1 MNEIEKKYSETEI
14 LNGREL
20 MANEKLEAS
29 YAGHLGKIIEPVIE
43 PLGFDWKIGIAVI
56 TSFAAREVFVGTM
69 ATLYS
74 IGDEDNTVGILDKMR
89 KAKDPSTGEKI
100 YTKAT
105 GFSLLIFY
113 AFALQCMATVAI
125 VVKETGGWKWP
136 IIQLLYMSSLAYL
149 SSLLVYQLFQ

>member
-1 MNEIEKKYSETEI
+1 M
-14 LNGREL
+14 
-20 MANEKLEAS
+20 
-29 YAGHLGKIIEPVIE
+29 EPVIQ
-43 PLGFDWKIGIAVI
+43 PLGFDWKIGISII

-74 IGDEDNTVGILDKMR
+74 VGDESNTSSIKEKMSNAR
-89 KAKDPSTGEKI
+89 DANGNKV

-105 GFSLLIFY
+105 GYSLLIFY

-136 IIQLLYMSSLAYL
+136 LIQLVYMGALAYFSSLF
-149 SSLLVYQLFQ
+149 VYQIFS